1 MHTAESPLISHS
13 TGDHNVHGVLV
24 RSSTGTDGKGDEVD
38 DASSVFISERQHSL
52 QVAWDIGNALL
63 AYVRQAALFHPYV
76 RRMNSST
83 EVA

>member
-24 RSSTGTDGKGDEVD
+24 RIRTGTGDEVD
-38 DASSVFISERQHSL
+38 DAFSVFISERQHSL

-63 AYVRQAALFHPYV
+63 AYVRQAALSHPYV
-76 RRMNSST
+76 RCMNSST